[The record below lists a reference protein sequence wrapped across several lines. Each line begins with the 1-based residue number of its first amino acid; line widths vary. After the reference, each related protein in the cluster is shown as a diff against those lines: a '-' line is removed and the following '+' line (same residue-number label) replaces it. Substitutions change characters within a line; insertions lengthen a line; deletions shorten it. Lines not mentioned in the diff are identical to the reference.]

1 MLPARFRQADFLLVE
16 ITNAKS
22 MRPAVLLGEE
32 RRLVI
37 EPRYWLSSFF
47 ACLWTEMELR
57 SINKQKEMRL
67 ISSHADQTSFVEKG
81 FAGIT

>member
-57 SINKQKEMRL
+57 SINKQKEMRP
-67 ISSHADQTSFVEKG
+67 ISSHADQTSVVEKG
-81 FAGIT
+81 FAGII